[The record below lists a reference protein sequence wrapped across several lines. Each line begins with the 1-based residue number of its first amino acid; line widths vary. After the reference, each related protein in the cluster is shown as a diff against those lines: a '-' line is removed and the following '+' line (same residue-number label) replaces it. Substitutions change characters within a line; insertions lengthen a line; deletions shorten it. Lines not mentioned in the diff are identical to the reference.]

1 MLDSAKFSRLSADD
15 EEAYATISI
24 NVATVGF
31 VGIFIPSLLLTA
43 VALLNV
49 NDKIEPWEGNND
61 TLTQTLL
68 ENIEMLRNG
77 SYYYYHKD
85 EQTGIIDATVID
97 SWYSN
102 IFEGKYRYDFGYS
115 FNNFCWVSIG
125 LSGRTSFYVNQVLL
139 FDDSFSQASRSRYT

>member
-24 NVATVGF
+24 NVAKVGF
-31 VGIFIPSLLLTA
+31 VGIFIPSLLLAA
-43 VALLNV
+43 VALVNV
-49 NDKIEPWEGNND
+49 NGKIEPWEGNND

-115 FNNFCWVSIG
+115 FNNFCWVSFAP
-125 LSGRTSFYVNQVLL
+125 S
-139 FDDSFSQASRSRYT
+139 D